1 MQSVK
6 MREARSRGGAL
17 NWAPSRAAADSVPAE
32 AAAGGGR
39 DIPPHVEALGFKGW
53 NTETGMQDVRIFFFY
68 FLFFKNR
75 EGKKRC
81 LEVRVKRERESIK
94 FCSSE
99 RVVLELTP
107 EHTCN
112 TAEH

>member
-39 DIPPHVEALGFKGW
+39 DIFLVFSLFITEEELKMLKKLIILITGKLEECSFIVTTNSVFIVEEISLK
-53 NTETGMQDVRIFFFY
+53 
-68 FLFFKNR
+68 LH
-75 EGKKRC
+75 
-81 LEVRVKRERESIK
+81 
-94 FCSSE
+94 
-99 RVVLELTP
+99 
-107 EHTCN
+107 HT
-112 TAEH
+112 